1 MKDFYNKHYIATDA
15 QGRITSGWSDGPHP
29 DRDAINAICINE
41 QGGYQFRLFPG
52 GEENP
57 PLCTVDGIPLYKWDG
72 TAVILRTDGE
82 SAVPRTA
89 EEIEAERV
97 PSLESVQ
104 AEKLAQLS
112 AACSAAI
119 TAGCDVELPDGSAGH
134 ISLTAEDQI
143 NLTNA
148 RAAVEAGARAYP
160 YHLDG
165 ELCALYPAADIM
177 AMARA
182 ATAHK
187 LYHTTYYNHLAAGVR
202 RCGTARETLMPS
214 NSSVTRRLPTARRIS
229 LSATAR
235 RVTRWPVSPLCSL
248 LMKSWFL
255 CFWTGSALRG
265 CWTFRR
271 SWKACGR
278 LCGLRGIGRTSRACC

>member
-1 MKDFYNKHYIATDA
+1 MDKFYNKHYITTDA

-41 QGGYQFRLFPG
+41 QGGYQFRLSHG

-57 PLCTVDGIPLYKWDG
+57 PLYTMDGVPLYRW
-72 TAVILRTDGE
+72 DGE

-89 EEIEAERV
+89 EEIEADRA

-119 TAGCDVELPDGSAGH
+119 TAGCDVELPGGSVGH

-143 NLTNA
+143 NLANA

-165 ELCALYPAADIM
+165 ELCALYPAEDIL
-177 AMARA
+177 AMGEQA
-182 ATAHK
+182 AAHK
-187 LYHTTYYNHLAAGVR
+187 LYHITYYSHLAAWVR
-202 RCGTARETLMPS
+202 QCGTAEEVGA
-214 NSSVTRRLPTARRIS
+214 VTYGAVLPEDLAENMAAI
-229 LSATAR
+229 LAAAGG
-235 RVTRWPVSPLCSL
+235 
-248 LMKSWFL
+248 
-255 CFWTGSALRG
+255 GSAEP
-265 CWTFRR
+265 
-271 SWKACGR
+271 S
-278 LCGLRGIGRTSRACC
+278 

>member
-1 MKDFYNKHYIATDA
+1 MDKFYNKHYITTDA

-29 DRDAINAICINE
+29 DRETSGAICINE

-57 PLCTVDGIPLYKWDG
+57 LLYTVDGIPLYRW
-72 TAVILRTDGE
+72 DGE

-89 EEIEAERV
+89 EEIEADRV
-97 PSLESVQ
+97 PSLEAVQ

-165 ELCALYPAADIM
+165 ELCALYPAEDIL
-177 AMARA
+177 AMGEQA
-182 ATAHK
+182 AAHK
-187 LYHTTYYNHLAAGVR
+187 LYHTTYYNHLAAWVR
-202 RCGTARETLMPS
+202 RCGTAEEAENITYGAE
-214 NSSVTRRLPTARRIS
+214 LPEDLAENMAVILTAAGGDIEHGN
-229 LSATAR
+229 
-235 RVTRWPVSPLCSL
+235 P
-248 LMKSWFL
+248 
-255 CFWTGSALRG
+255 
-265 CWTFRR
+265 
-271 SWKACGR
+271 
-278 LCGLRGIGRTSRACC
+278 

>member
-1 MKDFYNKHYIATDA
+1 MDKFYNKHYITTDA

-41 QGGYQFRLFPG
+41 QGGYQFRLSHG

-57 PLCTVDGIPLYKWDG
+57 PLYTMDGVPLYRW
-72 TAVILRTDGE
+72 DGE

-89 EEIEAERV
+89 EEIEADRA

-119 TAGCDVELPDGSAGH
+119 TAGCDVELPGGSVGH

-143 NLTNA
+143 NLANA

-165 ELCALYPAADIM
+165 ELCALYPAEDIL
-177 AMARA
+177 AMGEQA
-182 ATAHK
+182 AAHK
-187 LYHTTYYNHLAAGVR
+187 LYHTTYYNHLAAWVR
-202 RCGTARETLMPS
+202 RCGTAEEAENITYGAE
-214 NSSVTRRLPTARRIS
+214 LPEDLAENMAAI
-229 LSATAR
+229 LAGA
-235 RVTRWPVSPLCSL
+235 
-248 LMKSWFL
+248 
-255 CFWTGSALRG
+255 GG
-265 CWTFRR
+265 
-271 SWKACGR
+271 
-278 LCGLRGIGRTSRACC
+278 GLDAV